1 MIAKLGLYFSYSTR
15 SLIREG
21 QRTLLAIFCV
31 AVGVMAI
38 VALQLVGNMVNLGLT
53 SNVQQDNGG
62 DISVRADIVPLR
74 QSDLS
79 FFDQL
84 KAKGD
89 ITSYTA
95 VSGHSAQTVH
105 ADKTISFYTLDAIDP
120 NTFPQA
126 GSPSFIDPSNGS
138 FASILTGQ
146 TVVIT
151 STLQSDLGVHIGDTV
166 TVSSDDGRVVHAKIG
181 GIIASANFFRGSM
194 MYISI
199 SGYAAIPSSSGLPV
213 TYSGVYVNV
222 PGHTDAAA
230 DKAKKEISNQIQ
242 TATAVTTTKDALQQN
257 QSQVQNIRYFLQV
270 VGLLA
275 LLIGGIGII
284 NTMQVLLRR
293 RQTEIAM
300 LKTAGYS
307 RVDLYAL
314 FGLEAAELG
323 VVGGIVGAAAG
334 IGVSFFVKTL
344 VERVFFILL
353 PNSIDPGTVLAGV
366 GIGFAT
372 ALIFGLMPIVQAAQ
386 VRPLAVLRE
395 VTEGLQGTSVLL
407 TLSLAVL
414 LAVLFYALSAV
425 ILGNPFVALGVVGG
439 TGVFLG
445 LLALFFFLVVFLISK
460 FPLPDG
466 VTWWYGLIVGIG
478 LLISVPL
485 TIVPVTR
492 AFGALL
498 LTVVALAVI
507 AIFLPRTPKSNVR
520 MALRNVGRQRGRT
533 VTTMVALFVGVF
545 TIGLILVLSQNIQ
558 AEINTV
564 LSQQVKYNSFI
575 LAGAKDKAA
584 VDNALATIPDA
595 SKIQGKIVNPIAQD
609 IPVAVNGVPIGKA
622 LGNSTTQGGPHNVGR
637 AGALALLSGVEGYNL
652 KAGDLPPNVKIVP
665 GYGASAPGRA
675 LTPADAGLQDG
686 AYNILAPRALSYD
699 PLRVQVGDEIVLAS
713 QAAAAN
719 GQGGP
724 GGQGATPSTGKLPAG
739 VVVVRVV
746 GFYSGGTNAVF
757 ASLIGDY
764 SAVNALTFNNP
775 IYVYQ
780 LRTDPT
786 QSDTVLHEVQQK
798 VPSVQTFSLADLL
811 LIINTLLTNLVI
823 LLTAIASLAM
833 IAGLIIIAN
842 AVGLAMLERR
852 RELGILKSVGYTS
865 SNVLSQ
871 VLVENGLV
879 GFAGA
884 LLAMLLV
891 SLAIGLLGQLVFKTS
906 FGVTTLIV
914 LTVVAATAVICMLVA
929 AGVAWSA
936 TRVRPLEVLRYE

>member
-1 MIAKLGLYFSYSTR
+1 MKVGLYFSYATR

-53 SNVQQDNGG
+53 SNVREDNGG

-74 QSDLS
+74 ASDLT

-89 ITSYTA
+89 ITGYTA
-95 VSGHSAQTVH
+95 VSGHSAQTPQ
-105 ADKTISFYTLDAIDP
+105 ANGSISFYTLDAVNP
-120 NTFPQA
+120 NTFPLD
-126 GSPSFIDPSNGS
+126 GSPSFISPSGGS
-138 FASILTGQ
+138 FASVLKGQ

-151 STLQSDLGVHIGDTV
+151 ASLQTELGVKVGDKV
-166 TVSSDDGRVVHAKIG
+166 TVSSDDGRVVHATIG
-181 GIIASANFFRGSM
+181 GIIASANFFRGTN
-194 MYISI
+194 MYISL
-199 SGYAAIPSSSGLPV
+199 SGYAAIPSSAGLPV
-213 TYSGVYVNV
+213 NYSGVYVNV

-230 DKAKKEISNQIQ
+230 DKAKKLISNQIQ

-300 LKTAGYS
+300 LKTTGYT
-307 RVDLYAL
+307 RTDLYLL
-314 FGLEAAELG
+314 FGLEAAILG
-323 VVGGIVGAAAG
+323 LIGGIVGAAAG
-334 IGVSFFVKTL
+334 VGVSFFVKTL
-344 VERVFFILL
+344 VERAFFIQL
-353 PNSIDPGTVLAGV
+353 PNSVDPLTVASGV
-366 GIGFAT
+366 AIGFAT

-395 VTEGLQGTSVLL
+395 VSEGLQGTSIAL
-407 TLSLAVL
+407 TLTLAVL
-414 LAVLFYALSAV
+414 LALLFYALAAL
-425 ILGNPFVALGVVGG
+425 ILGNPGVALGAVGG
-439 TGVFLG
+439 TGIFLG
-445 LLALFFFLVVFLISK
+445 LLALFFFLIVFLISK
-460 FPLPDG
+460 FPIPDQL
-466 VTWWYGLIVGIG
+466 TWWYALIVGVGLIVGG
-478 LLISVPL
+478 
-485 TIVPVTR
+485 
-492 AFGALL
+492 L
-498 LTVVALAVI
+498 LTVFSTAFGSLILLVALLAAIAV
-507 AIFLPRTPKSNVR
+507 FLPRTPKSNVR
-520 MALRNVGRQRGRT
+520 MALRNIGRQRGRT

-545 TIGLILVLSQNIQ
+545 TIGLILVLSQNIRD
-558 AEINTV
+558 EINQV
-564 LSQQVKYNSFI
+564 LSTQVKYNSYI
-575 LAGAKDKAA
+575 LAGAKDKAS
-584 VDNALATIPDA
+584 VDHALKTIPDA
-595 SKIQGKIVNPIAQD
+595 SLVQGEIVNPIAQD
-609 IPVAVNGVPIGKA
+609 IPVSVNGVPIGKVISGTSRPGA
-622 LGNSTTQGGPHNVGR
+622 GSTGR
-637 AGALALLSGVEGYNL
+637 EGALALLSGVEGYNL
-652 KAGDLPPNVKIVP
+652 AAGQLPPGVKLVP
-665 GYGASAPGRA
+665 GYKATTPGRL
-675 LTPADAGLQDG
+675 LTRSDAGLQNG
-686 AYNILAPRALSYD
+686 AYNILAPRAVSLA
-699 PLRVQVGDEIVLAS
+699 PLNLKVGDEIVLAS
-713 QAAAAN
+713 QLAAAGSN
-719 GQGGP
+719 GQISP
-724 GGQGATPSTGKLPAG
+724 GGKLPPG
-739 VVVVRVV
+739 YVTLRIV

-757 ASLIGDY
+757 ASLIGDN

-780 LRTDPT
+780 LRIDPT
-786 QSDTVLHEVQQK
+786 KSDTVLHEVQKK
-798 VPSVQTFSLADLL
+798 VPSIQTFSLADLL

-865 SNVLSQ
+865 SNVLGQ
-871 VLVENGLV
+871 VLVENGMV
-879 GFAGA
+879 GLAGA

-891 SLAIGLLGQLVFKTS
+891 SLAIGLLGQFLFKTS
-906 FGVTTLIV
+906 FGVTALLVLAIV
-914 LTVVAATAVICMLVA
+914 GVTALVCMIVA